1 MYNTFH
7 QDVIPCRWSQN
18 TGSGTGSYVMLSG
31 AQAMSLM
38 SWNAGQ
44 PCQLPAVQDGG
55 LTAHQRAHTCCQCPR
70 CAVGVPDVLSVSQMC
85 HASPAV
91 YKAAAAQPRPQQR
104 SYTQRC
110 GAMLIPVVGLWPQAV
125 TSRGS
130 RCTSGGSQFPPS
142 PCRLPARPAR
152 SRRPWPRCWN
162 GRAARPRS
170 ALLARGA
177 RASGRA
183 RVSTRETCDIPPKHG
198 AAAGTALSRYQQ
210 LEGRCHT
217 WWHCLEKWACLDLE
231 VIFTW
236 PHDWGQGTREKYH
249 VHGKRKWRFTGTN
262 SAGLLCQA
270 VRQLGNRQGPFQ
282 NILLHITACRESVNW
297 KAPLTSVMNCTLS
310 QIQNEEIISC
320 FPAGTEKPRNICDLW
335 VEYPL

>member
-7 QDVIPCRWSQN
+7 QDIIPCWWSQN
-18 TGSGTGSYVMLSG
+18 TASGTGSYVMLSG

-130 RCTSGGSQFPPS
+130 QCPPS

-236 PHDWGQGTREKYH
+236 PHDWGKEPGRNTTCMVNVSDALQVQTVLGSSARLWGSWVTGRGHFRISYSISLHVEK
-249 VHGKRKWRFTGTN
+249 VSTGKLPLPVLWTALYPRYRMKRL
-262 SAGLLCQA
+262 SA
-270 VRQLGNRQGPFQ
+270 VSQLGQRNQE
-282 NILLHITACRESVNW
+282 ISV
-297 KAPLTSVMNCTLS
+297 TF
-310 QIQNEEIISC
+310 E
-320 FPAGTEKPRNICDLW
+320 
-335 VEYPL
+335 